1 MEGDLVSDIIKAALA
16 DLHESRLEIGTG
28 QIQKGEGTQIFNAGD
43 LWDVVQSLPQGSRAL
58 VVWVEPEPPA
68 PVEVP
73 SVGRFYVVGGKVQ
86 QVEEVGGV
94 SFPGANTQVTIEMK
108 EYPR

>member
-1 MEGDLVSDIIKAALA
+1 MSEILKAALA
-16 DLHESRLEIGTG
+16 DLHEGRLEIGTG
-28 QIQKGEGTQIFNAGD
+28 QIQKGEETQVFNAGD
-43 LWDVVQSLPQGSRAL
+43 LWDIVQSLPQGRAL
-58 VVWVEPEPPA
+58 VVWTEPEPPE

-73 SVGRFYVVGGKVQ
+73 ASGRFYVVNGKVR
-86 QVEEVGGV
+86 QVSEVGGV

>member
-1 MEGDLVSDIIKAALA
+1 MSEILKAALA
-16 DLHESRLEIGTG
+16 DLHESLLEIGTS
-28 QIQKGEGTQIFNAGD
+28 QIQKGEETQVFNAGD
-43 LWDVVQSLPQGSRAL
+43 LWEVVQSLELGQAL
-58 VVWVEPEPPA
+58 VVWRSEPEPE

-73 SVGRFYVVGGKVQ
+73 ASGRFYVVNGKVR
-86 QVEEVGGV
+86 QVSEVGGV

>member
-1 MEGDLVSDIIKAALA
+1 MSEILKAALA

-28 QIQKGEGTQIFNAGD
+28 QIQKGEEAQVFNAGD
-43 LWDVVQSLPQGSRAL
+43 LWDMVQSLPQGRAL
-58 VVWVEPEPPA
+58 VVWVEPEPPE

-73 SVGRFYVVGGKVQ
+73 SAGRFYVVNGKVRR
-86 QVEEVGGV
+86 VTEVGGV
-94 SFPGANTQVTIEMK
+94 SLPEEGVQVTIEMT